1 MDNSIEKLTDNFIKK
16 NIPDINNEYIK
27 IITFIIKECNKLN
40 FTKDDINNNID
51 SILKKYNVSDNDYKS
66 ISNNLLNTL
75 FNNSKIKNI
84 NKISH
89 INNINTIKRNLNEL
103 LSKYIYKNDIAS
115 ENFMKNIYNILELL
129 IENLHKYEINKNK
142 PSVIIY
148 EIIDKQFNILLKDNL
163 FLIDNNLI
171 KTIVTEYVDS
181 FIEVDNDESNILLNE
196 LKKNVCSNIFKCLQ
210 KSNF

>member
-1 MDNSIEKLTDNFIKK
+1 MENSIEKLTDNFIKN
-16 NIPDINNEYIK
+16 NIKDINSEYIK
-27 IITFIIKECNKLN
+27 IITFIIKESNKLN
-40 FTKDDINNNID
+40 LTKDDINNHIDNI
-51 SILKKYNVSDNDYKS
+51 LTKYNICDNDYKT

-84 NKISH
+84 KKTSH

-103 LSKYIYKNDIAS
+103 LSKYIYENDITS

-148 EIIDKQFNILLKDNL
+148 EVIDKQFNILLKDKL
-163 FLIDNNLI
+163 FLIDSNLI

-181 FIEVDNDESNILLNE
+181 FIEVDNDESNILINE
-196 LKKNVCSNIFKCLQ
+196 LKKNIFSNIFKCFS
-210 KSNF
+210 KK

>member
-1 MDNSIEKLTDNFIKK
+1 MENSIEKLTDNFIKN
-16 NIPDINNEYIK
+16 NIKDINSEYIK
-27 IITFIIKECNKLN
+27 IITFIIKESNKLN
-40 FTKDDINNNID
+40 LTKDDINNHIDNI
-51 SILKKYNVSDNDYKS
+51 LTKYNICDNDYKT

-84 NKISH
+84 KKTSY

-103 LSKYIYKNDIAS
+103 LSKYIYENDITS

-148 EIIDKQFNILLKDNL
+148 EVIDKQFNILLKDKL

-181 FIEVDNDESNILLNE
+181 FIEVDNDESNILINE
-196 LKKNVCSNIFKCLQ
+196 LKKNIFSNIFKCFS
-210 KSNF
+210 KK

>member
-1 MDNSIEKLTDNFIKK
+1 MDNSIEKLTDDFIKN
-16 NIPDINNEYIK
+16 NIKDINSEYIK
-27 IITFIIKECNKLN
+27 IITFIIKESNKLN
-40 FTKDDINNNID
+40 LSKEDINNHIDNI
-51 SILKKYNVSDNDYKS
+51 LTKYNICDNDYKT

-75 FNNSKIKNI
+75 FNNSKIKKI
-84 NKISH
+84 NKISY

-103 LSKYIYKNDIAS
+103 LSKYMYENDITS

-129 IENLHKYEINKNK
+129 IDNLHKYEINKNK

-148 EIIDKQFNILLKDNL
+148 EVIDKQFNILLKDKL

-196 LKKNVCSNIFKCLQ
+196 LKKNIFSNIFKCFS
-210 KSNF
+210 KK

>member
-1 MDNSIEKLTDNFIKK
+1 MDNSIEKLTDDFIKN
-16 NIPDINNEYIK
+16 NIKDINSEYIK
-27 IITFIIKECNKLN
+27 IITFIIKESNKLN
-40 FTKDDINNNID
+40 LSKDDINNHIDNI
-51 SILKKYNVSDNDYKS
+51 LTKYNICDNDYKT

-84 NKISH
+84 KKTSH

-103 LSKYIYKNDIAS
+103 LNKYIYHNDITS

-148 EIIDKQFNILLKDNL
+148 EVIDKQFNILLKDKL

-196 LKKNVCSNIFKCLQ
+196 LKKNIFSNIFKCFS
-210 KSNF
+210 KK

>member
-1 MDNSIEKLTDNFIKK
+1 MENSIEKLTDNFIKN
-16 NIPDINNEYIK
+16 NIKDINNEYIK
-27 IITFIIKECNKLN
+27 IITFIIKESNKLN
-40 FTKDDINNNID
+40 LSKEDINNHIDNI
-51 SILKKYNVSDNDYKS
+51 LTKYNICDNDYKT

-84 NKISH
+84 NKISY

-103 LSKYIYKNDIAS
+103 LSKYIYENDITS

-148 EIIDKQFNILLKDNL
+148 EVIDKQFNILLKDKL

-181 FIEVDNDESNILLNE
+181 FIEVDNDESNILINE
-196 LKKNVCSNIFKCLQ
+196 LKKNIFSNIFKCFS
-210 KSNF
+210 KK

>member
-1 MDNSIEKLTDNFIKK
+1 MDNSIEKLTDDFIKN
-16 NIPDINNEYIK
+16 NIKDINSEYIK
-27 IITFIIKECNKLN
+27 IITFIIKESNKLN
-40 FTKDDINNNID
+40 LSKDDINNHIDNI
-51 SILKKYNVSDNDYKS
+51 LTKYNICDNDYKT

-84 NKISH
+84 NKISY

-103 LSKYIYKNDIAS
+103 LSKYIYENDITS

-148 EIIDKQFNILLKDNL
+148 EVIDKQFNILLKDKL

-181 FIEVDNDESNILLNE
+181 FIEVDNDESNILINE
-196 LKKNVCSNIFKCLQ
+196 LKKNIFSNIFKCFS
-210 KSNF
+210 KK

>member
-1 MDNSIEKLTDNFIKK
+1 MENSIEKLTDNFIKN
-16 NIPDINNEYIK
+16 NIKDINSEYIK
-27 IITFIIKECNKLN
+27 IITFIIKESNKLN
-40 FTKDDINNNID
+40 LSKDDINNHIDNI
-51 SILKKYNVSDNDYKS
+51 LTKYNICDNDYKT

-84 NKISH
+84 KKTSY

-103 LSKYIYKNDIAS
+103 LSKYIYENDITS

-129 IENLHKYEINKNK
+129 IENLHRYEINKNK

-148 EIIDKQFNILLKDNL
+148 EVIDKQFNILLKDKL

-196 LKKNVCSNIFKCLQ
+196 LKKNIFSNIFKCFS
-210 KSNF
+210 KK

>member
-1 MDNSIEKLTDNFIKK
+1 MDNSIEKLTDDFIKN
-16 NIPDINNEYIK
+16 NIKDINSEYIK
-27 IITFIIKECNKLN
+27 IITFIIKESNKLN
-40 FTKDDINNNID
+40 LSKDDINNHIDNI
-51 SILKKYNVSDNDYKS
+51 LTKYNICDNDYKT

-84 NKISH
+84 KKTSH

-103 LSKYIYKNDIAS
+103 LNKYIYHNDITS

-148 EIIDKQFNILLKDNL
+148 EVIDKQFNILLKDKL

-196 LKKNVCSNIFKCLQ
+196 LKKNIFSNIFKCFS
-210 KSNF
+210 KNN

>member
-1 MDNSIEKLTDNFIKK
+1 MENSIEKLTYNFIKN
-16 NIPDINNEYIK
+16 NIKDINSEYIK
-27 IITFIIKECNKLN
+27 IITFIIKESNKLN
-40 FTKDDINNNID
+40 LSKDDINNHIDNI
-51 SILKKYNVSDNDYKS
+51 LTKYNICDNDYKT

-84 NKISH
+84 KKTSH

-103 LSKYIYKNDIAS
+103 LNKYIYHNDITS

-148 EIIDKQFNILLKDNL
+148 EVIDKQFNILLKDKL

-171 KTIVTEYVDS
+171 KNIVTEYVDS
-181 FIEVDNDESNILLNE
+181 FIEVDNDESNILINE
-196 LKKNVCSNIFKCLQ
+196 LKKNIFSNIFKCFS
-210 KSNF
+210 K

>member
-1 MDNSIEKLTDNFIKK
+1 MENSIEKSTDDFIKN
-16 NIPDINNEYIK
+16 NIKDINNEYIK
-27 IITFIIKECNKLN
+27 IITFIIKESNKLN
-40 FTKDDINNNID
+40 LSKEDINNHIDNI
-51 SILKKYNVSDNDYKS
+51 LTKYNICDNDYKT

-84 NKISH
+84 NKISY

-103 LSKYIYKNDIAS
+103 LSKYIYENDITS

-129 IENLHKYEINKNK
+129 IDNLHKYEINKNK

-148 EIIDKQFNILLKDNL
+148 EVIDKQFNILLKDKL

-171 KTIVTEYVDS
+171 KTIVTEYVDT

-196 LKKNVCSNIFKCLQ
+196 LKKNIFSNIFKCFS
-210 KSNF
+210 KK